1 MALLLAFAIGL
12 WRLAFPTTAATPPLR
27 GRRDCPSLRPRPGGF
42 PSPPKIEALAWA
54 LPRCGKARRSMRAIP
69 WPSGMVYNQGYRSWI
84 RGSSQMRIEVHCYS
98 GYKADERPVSFLLGQ
113 RRLGVEEI
121 VDRWYGEDYEYFK
134 VLADDGATYLLRHH
148 TAQERWELI
157 QYVRGETG
165 GRNG

>member
-1 MALLLAFAIGL
+1 
-12 WRLAFPTTAATPPLR
+12 
-27 GRRDCPSLRPRPGGF
+27 
-42 PSPPKIEALAWA
+42 
-54 LPRCGKARRSMRAIP
+54 
-69 WPSGMVYNQGYRSWI
+69 
-84 RGSSQMRIEVHCYS
+84 MRIEVHCYS
-98 GYKADERPVSFLLGQ
+98 GCKADERPVSFLLGQ